1 MSYFDVDK
9 RRAGTYG
16 VESNVSGSLASIDPG
31 AMDVAS
37 YQISGVPFATY
48 NASFSNGNVSFPGV
62 TQWIIFTS
70 KTGELKYSFSEHGIA
85 DGTYGTVAEGQTTPC
100 LYLRTAEVWV
110 TGNGSVTAGLTNIL
124 SSSLKFDVSGY
135 NNA

>member
-9 RRAGTYG
+9 RRAGIYG
-16 VESNVSGSLASIDPG
+16 TESNTSGSLASIDPG
-31 AMDVAS
+31 PMDVAS

-48 NASFSNGNVSFPGV
+48 SSSFSNGNVSFPGV
-62 TQWIIFTS
+62 TQWIVFTS
-70 KTGELKYSFSEHGIA
+70 KTGELKYSFSEHGIT
-85 DGTYGTVAEGQTTPC
+85 DGVYGTVAEGQSTPC

-124 SSSLKFDVSGY
+124 SSSLSFDVSGY

>member
-1 MSYFDVDK
+1 M
-9 RRAGTYG
+9 
-16 VESNVSGSLASIDPG
+16 ESPPCSSSRQHDSQFLFLTPFNRSLRNLFKP
-31 AMDVAS
+31 
-37 YQISGVPFATY
+37 
-48 NASFSNGNVSFPGV
+48 
-62 TQWIIFTS
+62 
-70 KTGELKYSFSEHGIA
+70 GELKYSFSEHGIA

-100 LYLRTAEVWV
+100 LHLRTAEVWV